1 MTRPSRAVFLSYA
14 SQDGGAAQRISEALR
29 DGGVEVWLDTTE
41 LRGGDAW
48 DQKIRRQ
55 IRDCALFIPIIS
67 ETTQS
72 RAEGYFRREWR
83 LAVER
88 TADMSDRIAFL
99 VPVVIDATTDREADV
114 PEAFRNVQWTR
125 LPEGNTP
132 PEFAERVASLLGTV
146 PERAV
151 PARPIPP
158 AHPAGAPQAGPP
170 HTPPGR
176 SGFRAILLAGCAAAL
191 LAAALVGWLHFRGA
205 KPQPL
210 APAGTAAGAAVR
222 EQSVAVLPFVNMS
235 SDKEQDYFSDGLSEE
250 LIDMLS
256 KVPDLR
262 VPARTSSF
270 YFKGKNETI
279 ETMAEQ
285 LKVSNLLEGSV
296 RKSGDRLRISA
307 QLIRADN
314 GSHLWS
320 ETYDREA
327 KDIFKVQDEIAA
339 AVVEALKLKLAPGR
353 QAETS
358 HRTSSTEAYDE
369 FLLGQQ
375 LYNRGEISDLQHSID
390 AYRRAIA
397 LDPGYAGAYAGL
409 AIAESTAADMQ
420 GDGAGLERARTAA
433 DKAVALAPNESGGYA
448 ARAFLRYDFD
458 WDWPGALADTEK
470 AIALN
475 AGDSDAQR
483 RYADLLM
490 TLGRPAESIAAIKK
504 ALELDP
510 LSARSWGD
518 RANILIA
525 AHDYD
530 GAYKALVR
538 ALEINPD
545 SPYVLNDLGL
555 LQLLQGKFQEALE
568 SFKKTRFDPFLLPGT
583 AMAQHSLGRDAE
595 SKRTLEEA
603 SVKVWKEGA
612 YQLAEA
618 YAWCGD
624 KDRALEWLEHAYRQ
638 RDGGLVTVNADPL
651 IAILRGDPRYEAFLR
666 KMKLHE

>member
-67 ETTQS
+67 ATTQS

-88 TADMSDRIAFL
+88 TADMSERVAFL
-99 VPVVIDATTDREADV
+99 VPVVIDATSDREADV

-125 LPEGNTP
+125 LPDGATP
-132 PEFAERVASLLGTV
+132 PEFAERVAALLESA
-146 PERAV
+146 PERAA
-151 PARPIPP
+151 PGRPISP
-158 AHPAGAPQAGPP
+158 AHPSGAPQAPP
-170 HTPPGR
+170 PRGRPGR
-176 SGFRAILLAGCAAAL
+176 SSSRAALVAGCAAVL
-191 LAAALVGWLHFRGA
+191 LAAAYAGWQHFSGA
-205 KPQPL
+205 KSQPV
-210 APAGTAAGAAVR
+210 PAAAVSAR

-279 ETMAEQ
+279 EIMAKQ

-296 RKSGDRLRISA
+296 RKAGDRLRISA

-339 AVVEALKLKLAPGR
+339 AVVEALKLKLAPGKP
-353 QAETS
+353 AETS

-369 FLLGQQ
+369 FLLGRQ
-375 LYNRGEISDLQHSID
+375 LYNRGEINDLQHSID
-390 AYRRAIA
+390 AYHRAIA
-397 LDPGYAGAYAGL
+397 LDPGYAAAYAGL

-420 GDGAGLERARTAA
+420 GDGAGVERARTAA
-433 DKAVALAPNESGGYA
+433 DKAVALAPNEAGGYA

-458 WDWPGALADTEK
+458 WDWPGAMADLQK
-470 AIALN
+470 AIELD

-483 RYADLLM
+483 RYSQLLA
-490 TLGRPAESIAAIKK
+490 TLDRPTESIAAIKR

-510 LSARSWGD
+510 LSARTWGD
-518 RANILIA
+518 LANLLIA
-525 AHDYD
+525 EHDYD
-530 GAYKALVR
+530 GARKALSR
-538 ALEINPD
+538 ALEINAD
-545 SPYVLNDLGL
+545 SPYILNDLAL
-555 LQLLQGKFQEALE
+555 LQLVEGKFQDSLE
-568 SFKKTRFDPFLLPGT
+568 SFRKTKFEGFQLPGT
-583 AMAQHSLGRDAE
+583 AMAEHSLGRDVE
-595 SKRTLEEA
+595 SKRTLSEA
-603 SVKVWKEGA
+603 VAKVWKEAA

-618 YAWCGD
+618 FAWCGD
-624 KDRALEWLEHAYRQ
+624 KDRAFEWLERAYRQ
-638 RDGGLVTVNADPL
+638 RDGGLATVNSDPL
-651 IAILRGDPRYEAFLR
+651 LASLRGDPRYEAFLR
-666 KMKLHE
+666 KMKLRQ